1 MADEIDRASEREQL
15 DRDLAIAAAK
25 RSAASTLL
33 PACGECYNCH
43 ASVPAGLR
51 YCDKSCADDHAA
63 RKSAEVRRGH
73 NL

>member
-1 MADEIDRASEREQL
+1 MADEIDRACEREQA
-15 DRDLAIAAAK
+15 DRDAAIAAA

-33 PACGECYNCH
+33 PACGLCYNCQSH
-43 ASVPAGLR
+43 VPPGLR
-51 YCDKSCADDHAA
+51 YCDKPCADDHAA